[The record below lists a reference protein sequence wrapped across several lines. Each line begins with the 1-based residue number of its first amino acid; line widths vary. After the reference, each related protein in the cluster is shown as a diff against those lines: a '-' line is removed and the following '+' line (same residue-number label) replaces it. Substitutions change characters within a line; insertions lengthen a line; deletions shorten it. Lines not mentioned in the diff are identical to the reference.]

1 MPALPSL
8 SLPTIPPH
16 DDADA
21 RREALAFDV
30 RDPIEQLAL
39 AEHADWL
46 LLRLVLCAA
55 GATLLLAVAGSLG
68 L

>member
-1 MPALPSL
+1 M
-8 SLPTIPPH
+8 
-16 DDADA
+16 
-21 RREALAFDV
+21 AFDAG
-30 RDPIEQLAL
+30 DPIEQLAL

-55 GATLLLAVAGSLG
+55 GATLLLAVASSLG

>member
-1 MPALPSL
+1 MNALQTL
-8 SLPTIPPH
+8 SLPSASPSADT
-16 DDADA
+16 DA
-21 RREALAFDV
+21 RRQAAAFEAG
-30 RDPIEQLAL
+30 DPIEQLAL

>member
-1 MPALPSL
+1 MTALPSL
-8 SLPTIPPH
+8 SLTTTPPH
-16 DDADA
+16 DDAHA
-21 RREALAFDV
+21 RREALAPDS

-39 AEHADWL
+39 AESADWL

-55 GATLLLAVAGSLG
+55 GATLLLAVASSLG